1 MAAKRQI
8 VIGAASLAVLY
19 AGVANALGLGEIQL
33 KSALNQPLDAVI
45 ALQGAEGLGPSD
57 VVIKL
62 ADSSA
67 FDAAGIERP
76 YFLTGL
82 QFTPVVENRQLTV
95 RVKSSQPVREP
106 YLNFLVE
113 LRRPSGT
120 LLREYTVLLD
130 PPLYSETA
138 PVAVNPVVSAPP
150 PRSRIADRPA
160 ESAPRPEAAS
170 LPEFKPQPGAERYT
184 TVSGDTLWTI
194 AERTRPTPVASIND
208 TMAAIHSLNR
218 GAFVNGDIDRLK
230 LGQTLVLPTAEQLGG
245 SGDAQAASSVAE
257 VADDDAGTEQ
267 RAALPSSQAS
277 SSAQVDGASQD
288 EAPETPAVAQ
298 TGEARLR
305 IEEDEVTE
313 AEAESAQLQS
323 RLTDLE
329 GRFNALLSELD
340 TRDRQIA
347 ALQAELEV
355 LRAAR
360 EAEQEQAAMAG
371 AGGSLGSGG
380 GGSDASPYGSDD
392 PAAGAIAAEMPAAA
406 EESKSS
412 GGMLWWSLLVGL
424 LAFLI
429 GLVVSRLRGK
439 PQPAAPAPAS
449 SAPLSGSDNRV
460 VAAGGAAAVAAT
472 GASTSAAFEDSAE
485 GVDLYITYGRFA
497 EARSLLDKSI
507 AEDPDNLDLRYKQA
521 RVTGELGDAEG
532 FAEQSAAIA
541 RLDGDMQR
549 VDQLKARFPQLEK
562 PNAAPLDTVEDVL
575 AGDEDFGSAELDD
588 DLDTSDTPMNLND
601 FTLDPDWDLIEGL
614 TPTPARKNSK
624 TESAPVDDEPFE
636 SSLHEF
642 PEIEELDEHDSFN
655 HLEREDSKR

>member
-1 MAAKRQI
+1 M
-8 VIGAASLAVLY
+8 
-19 AGVANALGLGEIQL
+19 
-33 KSALNQPLDAVI
+33 
-45 ALQGAEGLGPSD
+45 QGAEGLGPTD

-67 FDAAGIERP
+67 FDAAGIDRP

-95 RVKSSQPVREP
+95 RVSSTQPVREP

-130 PPLYSETA
+130 PPLYSEAA

-150 PRSRIADRPA
+150 PRSRVAARPA
-160 ESAPRPEAAS
+160 ESAPRPEAAT
-170 LPEFKPQPGAERYT
+170 LPDLTPQPGADSYT
-184 TVSGDTLWTI
+184 TVSGDSLWTI
-194 AERTRPTPVASIND
+194 AERTRPTPVVSINQ
-208 TMAAIHSLNR
+208 TMTAIHSLNR

-230 LGQTLVLPTAEQLGG
+230 LGQTLILPTAEQLGG
-245 SGDAQAASSVAE
+245 GAGDQAPASLAEASDAADGDAGAQ
-257 VADDDAGTEQ
+257 Q
-267 RAALPSSQAS
+267 RMALQSSQAS
-277 SSAQVDGASQD
+277 TGEQVDGASQN
-288 EAPETPAVAQ
+288 EGPSALEVAQ
-298 TGEARLR
+298 HSEARLR
-305 IEEDEVTE
+305 IEEDDVSE
-313 AEAESAQLQS
+313 AEVESAQLQS

-340 TRDRQIA
+340 ARDRQIA

-360 EAEQEQAAMAG
+360 EAEQEQAAALAG
-371 AGGSLGSGG
+371 AAGSLGSGG

-412 GGMLWWSLLVGL
+412 GMLWWSLLVGL
-424 LAFLI
+424 LAFLV
-429 GLVVSRLRGK
+429 GWAVSRLRGK
-439 PQPAAPAPAS
+439 PRPSAPAPGS
-449 SAPLSGSDNRV
+449 TAPLSGRDAPVTSV
-460 VAAGGAAAVAAT
+460 SAAAAAGVA
-472 GASTSAAFEDSAE
+472 GASAGGAFEDSAE

-497 EARSLLDKSI
+497 EARELLDKTI
-507 AEDPDNLDLRYKQA
+507 ADDPDNLELRFKQA
-521 RVTGELGDAEG
+521 RVTGELGDAQG
-532 FAEQSAAIA
+532 FAEQASAIA

-549 VDQLKARFPQLEK
+549 VDQLKARYPQLETSSG
-562 PNAAPLDTVEDVL
+562 APLDTVEDVL
-575 AGDEDFGSAELDD
+575 ADGELGSAEQGDVLDAG
-588 DLDTSDTPMNLND
+588 DTPMNLND

-614 TPTPARKNSK
+614 TPAPSRKAGKGADEAMDN
-624 TESAPVDDEPFE
+624 EPFE

-642 PEIEELDEHDSFN
+642 PEIEELDEHHSFN